1 MALNLSELKFV
12 VDDSDLKRA
21 SDTIGNLVTNVGKL
35 DKAARDAAQTEAV
48 LAKAAK
54 LNADANLQ
62 NAKAQDVRLKSTITA
77 DKADQQAAAA
87 IERKTKAT
95 EKATESSAKNV
106 GVLQRQKDILEFQ
119 TQGFSRGQS
128 SILSYAKA
136 AGLAAEDIGELGKVL
151 ETQRKLMGG
160 DPFDKSLSGLKSLQ
174 NQYTE
179 LKEAMRQY
187 IAGSNLTA
195 KQTRELARDK
205 ERLIE
210 KMKAE
215 GASFSE
221 IRQAVRARN
230 AEYVKTATSYNKMVS
245 AEDAVIKSR
254 KEAVNATNYL
264 TQADQKM
271 AAALNTSNAAIDKAG
286 TDSLVKYESAL
297 RKSGVSQDVATAKLA
312 TYKAQLTQ
320 VAGLEEK
327 RRAQHLARAL
337 QPQFTDIA
345 VSLYSGQAPLTV
357 LLQQSGQMVD
367 LFKLSGIEANN
378 LGKVMR
384 EAFASM
390 IPAIAEVA
398 KGLTSLVF
406 ESFMS
411 AGSAVTRFVG
421 DVTGITAAMEI
432 FKRFIV
438 SGGEANFKYIASLD
452 KISKTFSAVAATGI
466 AAMIAGMILLGLE
479 YKKIIQAEAELTNAL
494 ATSGGALGI
503 SKTEAIAAAEGMA
516 SFGVG
521 TLKAVAAIT
530 EIAKAGNIGK
540 ESIDLI
546 TKSAIDLEKTAGI
559 SIEETVKQFA
569 KLQEEPAKA
578 LTEIA
583 QKTGLVDKATLDYVY
598 ALEQQGDKTEA
609 ARVATLA
616 FASANAQAAAETRD
630 NWSPIEVLW
639 NDIKSA
645 IGSVKQ
651 EIYDL
656 TTSNAVVGALRT
668 VWETVAVV
676 ISEVWFTI
684 KGVGKEIGGIGAQI
698 AAVMQGDFSGAAE
711 IGRQMKTDAASAA
724 EEQKKYVDAIL
735 NRTNVEQKSFNQS
748 KAQNSQ
754 YVKWRKENDQALD
767 KSISKTDKY
776 KAKEL
781 EMQKAV
787 LAGTVSQIEA
797 DKALAGWKKII
808 LGEEKTKSSPSENY
822 FATLMREATNNTI
835 AANTA
840 TQELTKSEQKLLEV
854 RSDPRFEKLTATQKQ
869 DVISKYESAIAA
881 EKQTALTEKLAEAEE
896 HRLKLLGKSE
906 GIGKQYYSDMQ
917 KLEEFAKVA
926 GWSRSEVEGLTR
938 AVFMATPAWKAYEKA
953 LEEVN
958 SAARKFN
965 EDSLASQAATLK
977 ENESLDHRL
986 SLLGKTAEEQR
997 ALSIEYN
1004 RANKLREVD
1013 IKLAKQLREIEEK
1026 IAKAKKDGLPESDY
1040 QPLIDAQVQAR
1051 KDAAEQEKVINRE
1064 VAVQYAEDL
1073 QKEIDAIKNG
1083 ISDSIVT
1090 ALFEGGKAGSKKLR
1104 NLVVAELKKPVTM
1117 VVNAVVNT
1125 VLGNVIGNLTG
1136 GAAAGGTD
1144 SLLSTAGGI
1153 GNLLGGLG
1161 SFGSTVAGG
1170 IGSVV
1175 GSVFGVGAGNVALG
1189 TSLGLG
1195 ASSSTAAALAAAQ
1208 AGGAAGG
1215 AGAAGMGSF
1224 LSGAGAAMPYIGA
1237 AVALISLISGMDD
1250 SGTYH
1255 TGGAASYSVATGQ
1268 RNSLGFRDN
1277 EEGLPSYNPND
1288 NIDNQFGTGFG
1299 YVERSDQTISAME
1312 QLSKAL
1318 VDIFDGIAKTF
1329 GKTAGYEVAVAFADD
1344 TSKDGAWGAF
1354 GVRLQGV
1361 EILNWEDFR
1370 QSKWAPKEF
1379 GDGEEGYKQYLAAIA
1394 KDTRQVILDM
1404 DLPEW
1409 ADKILTDLGESPSME
1424 ALSAAI
1430 QQIGVIKGVFDTM
1443 TNTLVELSGA
1453 SDETLAALMTL
1464 SGGIEALSANATAYY
1479 QNFYSA
1485 EEQRANVQKQLA
1497 KSFKELGLSMID
1509 IDAIDARQQFRDLV
1523 EAQDLTTESGR
1534 KAYAALL
1541 AIAGTFASVTTAAE
1555 EASAALDNAQQ
1566 AWKDGVQSAYDIL
1579 EAAIN
1584 AQIEILNEQAGASE
1598 ATISKLKGIFDLLKS
1613 AISDLY
1619 GEVASTAAMQ
1629 AAQGYQVIRDAI
1641 STGSLPEQSTLSS
1654 AISAV
1659 RSGISGTD
1667 FVSQFDADKARLQFA
1682 ADLNTL
1688 LGQTEEQLS
1697 TEELTLK
1704 AIKDQIAMLE
1714 LTLANAKAQLDAIN
1728 GVNSSVLSVA
1738 DAIREFQNA
1747 LIPPTTTNLKE
1758 PPMVSSGGGGGF
1770 SSGPGG
1776 VSTPLVSN
1784 IDQIKDYLNHI
1795 SLEPVDIRTQMLT
1808 RGWTVEEIAAAAGV
1822 DVDFAR
1828 GHIYKDLPAFADGGS
1843 YKGGMALVGE
1853 EGPEL
1858 INFNRS
1864 GQVYTAD
1871 QTASML
1877 SGGDVVGAIA
1887 SLENR
1892 VTDLGYALQAI
1903 AINTGK
1909 SSRVLERVTPDGD
1922 SILIS
1927 GSVTVA

>member
-1 MALNLSELKFV
+1 MLDLSTISFKVETSEL
-12 VDDSDLKRA
+12 DRA
-21 SDTIGNLVTNVGKL
+21 GKAIGELVTNVGKL
-35 DKAARDAAQTEAV
+35 DKAARDAAQTEVV

-95 EKATESSAKNV
+95 ERASTAIKKNADMLQLQNDTYDFILEGFSKGDAKVLAMAKATGQLSDQLKQVLTDIRQFSKNTFDQTETGLDRMVKSAKEASSA
-106 GVLQRQKDILEFQ
+106 
-119 TQGFSRGQS
+119 QGFLNNGLNLTSKQAKE
-128 SILSYAKA
+128 LSNDLDRLNIRLQHQGKSYQEITKEQAIYKQRFVEEA
-136 AGLAAEDIGELGKVL
+136 NAVNRATSALAAVDK
-151 ETQRKLMGG
+151 QRK
-160 DPFDKSLSGLKSLQ
+160 D
-174 NQYTE
+174 
-179 LKEAMRQY
+179 
-187 IAGSNLTA
+187 
-195 KQTRELARDK
+195 
-205 ERLIE
+205 
-210 KMKAE
+210 
-215 GASFSE
+215 
-221 IRQAVRARN
+221 V
-230 AEYVKTATSYNKMVS
+230 VS
-245 AEDAVIKSR
+245 
-254 KEAVNATNYL
+254 ATNYL
-264 TQADQKM
+264 TQAEAKM
-271 AAALNTSNAAIDKAG
+271 AAALNTSNVALDKAG
-286 TDSLVKYESAL
+286 TDSLVKYEAAL
-297 RKSGVSQDVATAKLA
+297 RKSGISQDAATAKLA

-345 VSLYSGQAPLTV
+345 VSLYSGQSPLTV

-367 LFKLSGIEANN
+367 LFKLSGIEADN

-390 IPAIAEVA
+390 IPAIATVA

-421 DVTGITAAMEI
+421 NVTGITAAMEI
-432 FKRFIV
+432 AKRAIV

-452 KISKTFSAVAATGI
+452 KIGKTFSAVAATGI

-503 SKTEAIAAAEGMA
+503 SKTEAIAAAEGMT
-516 SFGVG
+516 SLGVG

-540 ESIDLI
+540 ESLELI

-559 SIEETVKQFA
+559 SIEETAKQFA

-583 QKTGLVDKATLDYVY
+583 QKTGLVDKSTLDYVY

-616 FASANAQAAAETRD
+616 LASANAQVAAEVRD

-711 IGRQMKTDAASAA
+711 IGRMMKADATSAA
-724 EEQKKYVDAIL
+724 EEQEKYIEAIL
-735 NRTNVEQKSFNQS
+735 NRTSVEQTSFNQS

-754 YVKWRKENDQALD
+754 YAKWRRENDQALD

-808 LGEEKTKSSPSENY
+808 LGEEKTKKDPSENY
-822 FATLMREATNNTI
+822 FATLMREATSSSI
-835 AANTA
+835 KAEDA
-840 TQELTKSEQKLLEV
+840 TKSLTASQVKLLEAV
-854 RSDPRFEKLTATQKQ
+854 NDPRFLEL
-869 DVISKYESAIAA
+869 SKVEQEAYLSTMAA
-881 EKQTALTEKLAEAEE
+881 NVGKEQQIALTNAQADAEE
-896 HRLKLLGKSE
+896 RLLSLLGKSS
-906 GIGKQYYSDMQ
+906 GIGRQYYTDMANME
-917 KLEEFAKVA
+917 KDAALLGKSREEI
-926 GWSRSEVEGLTR
+926 EELTR

-953 LEEVN
+953 LEDVN

-965 EDSLASQAATLK
+965 EDSIASQAATLK
-977 ENESLDHRL
+977 ENKSLDYRI
-986 SLLGKTAEEQR
+986 SLLGKTAEEQK
-997 ALSIEYN
+997 ALSAEYN
-1004 RANKLREVD
+1004 RANKISEVR
-1013 IKLAKQLREIEEK
+1013 IKLAKQLRDIEADIE
-1026 IAKAKKDGLPESDY
+1026 KAKKNGLPESDY
-1040 QPLIDAQVQAR
+1040 QSLIDAQVQAR

-1073 QKEIDAIKNG
+1073 DKEIRAVKDG

-1104 NLVVAELKKPVTM
+1104 NVIIAELKKPVTM

-1125 VLGNVIGNLTG
+1125 LLGNILGSLMG
-1136 GAAAGGTD
+1136 GAAAG
-1144 SLLSTAGGI
+1144 A
-1153 GNLLGGLG
+1153 
-1161 SFGSTVAGG
+1161 
-1170 IGSVV
+1170 
-1175 GSVFGVGAGNVALG
+1175 
-1189 TSLGLG
+1189 
-1195 ASSSTAAALAAAQ
+1195 

-1215 AGAAGMGSF
+1215 IAGSIGSSIAGSTIVSGIGMMGTEGLANIVGMLGGDS
-1224 LSGAGAAMPYIGA
+1224 LGVLASGATGGFSSAIAAAIGQIPVWGWIAGGLA
-1237 AVALISLISGMDD
+1237 AIATMLDD

-1255 TGGAASYSVATGQ
+1255 TGGAARYSNGGGLTSG
-1268 RNSLGFRDN
+1268 NSGAAFD
-1277 EEGLPSYNPND
+1277 
-1288 NIDNQFGTGFG
+1288 IGFG
-1299 YVERSDQTISAME
+1299 QVETGKETISAME

-1344 TSKDGAWGAF
+1344 TSEDGAWGAF

-1394 KDTRQVILDM
+1394 KDTRKIILDM
-1404 DLPEW
+1404 DLPGW
-1409 ADKILTDLGESPSME
+1409 ADKILTDLGESASME
-1424 ALSAAI
+1424 ALSTAI

-1464 SGGIEALSANATAYY
+1464 SGGIEALRANATTYY

-1509 IDAIDARQQFRDLV
+1509 IDATDARQQFRDLV

-1534 KAYAALL
+1534 KVYAALL
-1541 AIAGTFASVTTAAE
+1541 AIAGTFASVTTAA
-1555 EASAALDNAQQ
+1555 A
-1566 AWKDGVQSAYDIL
+1566 
-1579 EAAIN
+1579 
-1584 AQIEILNEQAGASE
+1584 
-1598 ATISKLKGIFDLLKS
+1598 
-1613 AISDLY
+1613 
-1619 GEVASTAAMQ
+1619 EV
-1629 AAQGYQVIRDAI
+1629 
-1641 STGSLPEQSTLSS
+1641 
-1654 AISAV
+1654 
-1659 RSGISGTD
+1659 TD
-1667 FVSQFDADKARLQFA
+1667 SII
-1682 ADLNTL
+1682 T
-1688 LGQTEEQLS
+1688 
-1697 TEELTLK
+1697 
-1704 AIKDQIAMLE
+1704 
-1714 LTLANAKAQLDAIN
+1714 
-1728 GVNSSVLSVA
+1728 VA
-1738 DAIREFQNA
+1738 DALNELRNETRSVEDIARNILRLEQAVFEAQNSGNIEVLRNNILQGLTEQERVLQRQLWAIEDTRTAQDKLVSAYKSQVTALDSSINRLRTYSDSLKKFKDSLTLGELSPLTPSEQYAEAKRQYESNLALAMVGDVGAQNA
-1747 LIPPTTTNLKE
+1747 LQGSITAFLQASRTYNASSSQYTSDFNAAQAGLDFIASITQDQANNEQILRDAAVSQLELLGSIDESVTAVGELISSGLIELSNAILTGLSLGITPDQGVLDAVNNGLGGGQSSYYNSLHTTTKSQSNQ
-1758 PPMVSSGGGGGF
+1758 PIAIIPVNQASAMQSDSQG
-1770 SSGPGG
+1770 
-1776 VSTPLVSN
+1776 LVS
-1784 IDQIKDYLNHI
+1784 LN
-1795 SLEPVDIRTQMLT
+1795 SQL
-1808 RGWTVEEIAAAAGV
+1808 VEEVRNLTAQVILLRSERQQDTRSQTQILATATTEAG
-1822 DVDFAR
+1822 
-1828 GHIYKDLPAFADGGS
+1828 
-1843 YKGGMALVGE
+1843 
-1853 EGPEL
+1853 
-1858 INFNRS
+1858 
-1864 GQVYTAD
+1864 TA
-1871 QTASML
+1871 
-1877 SGGDVVGAIA
+1877 
-1887 SLENR
+1887 
-1892 VTDLGYALQAI
+1892 VTE
-1903 AINTGK
+1903 AINKSNYTQQVRTGAT
-1909 SSRVLERVTPDGD
+1909 LN
-1922 SILIS
+1922 
-1927 GSVTVA
+1927 